1 MQRKKVRLAPTRRV
15 IGGALPALLAL
26 SAILLSGCS
35 NPSDAATLKSGKVT
49 VQQVQTSVSTILQ
62 ERITFNT
69 MPQDAFTGE
78 ALTRN
83 QLEFHIFS
91 ALLTQAAKERKVFAL
106 PGEIAARRAEIL
118 QNVGGE
124 EALSKALVNAGI
136 ASLDLDK
143 YLALIVLQDKLRAV
157 VAPGAT
163 EDAQVI
169 QALQK
174 MLTETA
180 VAQKLAVNP
189 RYGIWNTTT
198 NKVDPVDPTGGAL
211 PASK

>member
-1 MQRKKVRLAPTRRV
+1 MLFR
-15 IGGALPALLAL
+15 
-26 SAILLSGCS
+26 S
-35 NPSDAATLKSGKVT
+35 
-49 VQQVQTSVSTILQ
+49 
-62 ERITFNT
+62 
-69 MPQDAFTGE
+69 
-78 ALTRN
+78 
-83 QLEFHIFS
+83 
-91 ALLTQAAKERKVFAL
+91 
-106 PGEIAARRAEIL
+106 
-118 QNVGGE
+118 
-124 EALSKALVNAGI
+124 
-136 ASLDLDK
+136 
-143 YLALIVLQDKLRAV
+143 IVLQDKLRAV

-180 VAQKLAVNP
+180 VSQKLTVNP